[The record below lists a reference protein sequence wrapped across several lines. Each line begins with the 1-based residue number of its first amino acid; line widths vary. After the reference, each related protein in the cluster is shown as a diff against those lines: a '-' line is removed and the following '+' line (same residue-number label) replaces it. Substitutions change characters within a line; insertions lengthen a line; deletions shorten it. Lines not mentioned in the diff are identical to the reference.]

1 MSDNRKISKEK
12 GVEICADMLFTGK
25 ATRDIVRDLMEN
37 YGISKSTVEKWMK
50 SARPIVEIRQRE
62 AEAIRAREMEAEI
75 AESAKRLNITRER
88 VLEEYSKIAFFDI
101 RKIFTVDGGLMEV
114 RDIDDESAGAIAGI
128 ESVDEKTRTGEILGT
143 LQKVK
148 IANKK
153 EALDS
158 ICKIM
163 GYFAPVKMA
172 NTDPNGNPIPPPA
185 LNITVASIDIPIA
198 ENED

>member
-1 MSDNRKISKEK
+1 
-12 GVEICADMLFTGK
+12 
-25 ATRDIVRDLMEN
+25 
-37 YGISKSTVEKWMK
+37 MK
-50 SARPIVEIRQRE
+50 NARPIVETRQKE

-88 VLEEYSKIAFFDI
+88 ILEEYSKIAFFDI

-114 RDIDDESAGAIAGI
+114 REIDDESAGAIAGI
-128 ESVDEKTRTGEILGT
+128 ESVDEKTRTGEVLGT
-143 LQKVK
+143 LQKIK

-172 NTDPNGNPIPPPA
+172 NTDPNGNPVTPPP
-185 LNITVASIDIPIA
+185 LNITVAHIEVPIA
-198 ENED
+198 EKEE